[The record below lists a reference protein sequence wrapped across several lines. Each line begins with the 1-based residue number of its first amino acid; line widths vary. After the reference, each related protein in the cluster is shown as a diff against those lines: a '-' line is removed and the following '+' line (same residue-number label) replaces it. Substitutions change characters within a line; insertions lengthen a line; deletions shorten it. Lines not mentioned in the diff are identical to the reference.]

1 MSVRARSSWNLEV
14 LHFEERGKPKHPV
27 KDSWNNEDNLQQT
40 HPTYG
45 VNARIW
51 TRPTVHSA
59 ALPLLPRKKKLW
71 ETFRKKQILSYF
83 QLNSF

>member
-14 LHFEERGKPKHPV
+14 LDFEERGKPKHPA
-27 KDSWNNEDNLQQT
+27 KASWNNEDNLQQT

-59 ALPLLPRKKKLW
+59 ALPLLPRKKNCEKLL
-71 ETFRKKQILSYF
+71 ERNKF
-83 QLNSF
+83 